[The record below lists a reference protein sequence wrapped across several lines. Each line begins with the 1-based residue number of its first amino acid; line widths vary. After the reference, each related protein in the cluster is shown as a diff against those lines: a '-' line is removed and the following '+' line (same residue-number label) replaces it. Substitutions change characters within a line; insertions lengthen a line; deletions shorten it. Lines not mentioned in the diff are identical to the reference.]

1 MKYKKE
7 FIIGLTVVI
16 AIALL
21 LFGIQF
27 LKGKNLLNSN
37 RTFFVSYENGVQGLV
52 PGSPVT
58 YEGSQIGV
66 VMENVMD
73 ESQHWVSV
81 INIDFKDL
89 KIPKK
94 TKARLGA
101 TILGESSIEI
111 ILGDGEGFMNDGDT
125 MMPDYKFG
133 ITELATQK
141 IVPIETKV
149 NALLNKLNKSLSSID
164 TVLGTD
170 GENLRKMMYSL
181 RQTVNTLNSTVKDV
195 DNVVKGSSSD
205 IKKTLANIS
214 SITENIKG
222 SNEKITNLISNF
234 SDISDSLK
242 GADIAG
248 TVAETKA
255 ALAEVTKMMEEINNG
270 NGTAHQLIY
279 SDELITNMNEMLE
292 ETQRLVLNIKT
303 HPKRYL
309 QFAVFGGKDKGVKL
323 DATDEKKLKELLDK
337 QPKPE

>member
-7 FIIGLTVVI
+7 FIIGLTVVV

-27 LKGKNLLNSN
+27 LKGINAFSSN
-37 RTFFVSYENGVQGLV
+37 RTFYAAYDNIQGLV
-52 PGSPVT
+52 PGSGIN
-58 YEGSQIGV
+58 YKGNKIGV
-66 VMENVMD
+66 VQDNVLDENKNWITVLNIS
-73 ESQHWVSV
+73 ESAL
-81 INIDFKDL
+81 DFPKDS
-89 KIPKK
+89 
-94 TKARLGA
+94 KAKLETTVLGESSIQI
-101 TILGESSIEI
+101 ILGESSEM
-111 ILGDGEGFMNDGDT
+111 LKNKDT
-125 MMPDYKFG
+125 IMVDYKFG

-149 NALLNKLNKSLSSID
+149 NVLLNKLNKSLASID

-170 GENLRKMMYSL
+170 GENLRRMMISL
-181 RQTVNTLNSTVKDV
+181 RQTVTTLNSTVQDV

-205 IKKTLANIS
+205 IKKTLENIA
-214 SITENIKG
+214 SITENVKK
-222 SNEKITNLISNF
+222 SNVKITNLISNL
-234 SDISDSLK
+234 SDMSDSLK

-248 TVAETKA
+248 TVMQTKS

-279 SDELITNMNEMLE
+279 NDELINNMNAMLQ
-292 ETQRLVLNIKT
+292 ETERLVLNIKT

-323 DATDEKKLKELLDK
+323 DATDEKKLKKLLDE
-337 QPKPE
+337 QPN

>member
-7 FIIGLTVVI
+7 FVIGLTVVV

-27 LKGKNLLNSN
+27 LKGINAFSSN
-37 RTFFVSYENGVQGLV
+37 RTFYAAYDNIQGLV
-52 PGSPVT
+52 PGSGIN
-58 YEGSQIGV
+58 YKGNKIGV
-66 VMENVMD
+66 VQDNVLDENKNWITVLNIS
-73 ESQHWVSV
+73 ESEL
-81 INIDFKDL
+81 DFPKDS
-89 KIPKK
+89 
-94 TKARLGA
+94 KAKLE
-101 TILGESSIEI
+101 TTVLGESSIQI
-111 ILGDGEGFMNDGDT
+111 ILGESNEMLKNKDT
-125 MMPDYKFG
+125 IMVDYKFG

-149 NALLNKLNKSLSSID
+149 NVLLNKLNKSLASID

-170 GENLRKMMYSL
+170 GENLRRMMVSL
-181 RQTVNTLNSTVKDV
+181 RQTVTTLNSTVQDV

-205 IKKTLANIS
+205 IKKTLENIA
-214 SITENIKG
+214 SITENVKK
-222 SNEKITNLISNF
+222 SNAKITNLISNF
-234 SDISDSLK
+234 SDMSDSLK

-248 TVAETKA
+248 TVMQTKA

-279 SDELITNMNEMLE
+279 NDELINNMNAMLQ
-292 ETQRLVLNIKT
+292 ETERLVLNIKT

-323 DATDEKKLKELLDK
+323 DATDEKKLKKLLDE
-337 QPKPE
+337 QPN

>member
-7 FIIGLTVVI
+7 FVIGLTVVV

-27 LKGKNLLNSN
+27 LKGINAFSSN
-37 RTFFVSYENGVQGLV
+37 RTFYAAYDNIQGLV
-52 PGSPVT
+52 PGSGIN
-58 YEGSQIGV
+58 YKGNKIGV
-66 VMENVMD
+66 VQDNVLDENKNWITVLNIS
-73 ESQHWVSV
+73 ESEL
-81 INIDFKDL
+81 DFPKDS
-89 KIPKK
+89 
-94 TKARLGA
+94 KAKLETTVLGESSIQI
-101 TILGESSIEI
+101 ILGESSEM
-111 ILGDGEGFMNDGDT
+111 LKNKDT
-125 MMPDYKFG
+125 IMVDYKFG

-149 NALLNKLNKSLSSID
+149 NVLLNKLNKSLASID

-170 GENLRKMMYSL
+170 GENLRRMMVSL
-181 RQTVNTLNSTVKDV
+181 RQTVTTLNSTVQDV

-205 IKKTLANIS
+205 IKKTLENIA
-214 SITENIKG
+214 SITENVKK
-222 SNEKITNLISNF
+222 SNAKITNLISNF

-248 TVAETKA
+248 TVMQTKS

-279 SDELITNMNEMLE
+279 NDEFINNMNAMLQ
-292 ETQRLVLNIKT
+292 ETERLVLNIKT

-323 DATDEKKLKELLDK
+323 DATDEKKLKKLLDE
-337 QPKPE
+337 QPN

>member
-7 FIIGLTVVI
+7 FVIGLTVVV

-27 LKGKNLLNSN
+27 LKGINAFSSN
-37 RTFFVSYENGVQGLV
+37 RTFYAAYDNIQGLV
-52 PGSPVT
+52 PGSGIN
-58 YEGSQIGV
+58 YKGNKIGV
-66 VMENVMD
+66 VQDNVLDENKNWITVLNIS
-73 ESQHWVSV
+73 ESEL
-81 INIDFKDL
+81 DFPKDS
-89 KIPKK
+89 
-94 TKARLGA
+94 KAKLE
-101 TILGESSIEI
+101 TTVLGESSIQI
-111 ILGDGEGFMNDGDT
+111 ILGESNEMLKNKDT
-125 MMPDYKFG
+125 IMVDYKFG

-149 NALLNKLNKSLSSID
+149 NVLLNKLNKSLASID

-170 GENLRKMMYSL
+170 GENLRRMMVSL
-181 RQTVNTLNSTVKDV
+181 RQTVTTLNSTVQDV

-205 IKKTLANIS
+205 IKKTLENIA
-214 SITENIKG
+214 SITENVKK
-222 SNEKITNLISNF
+222 SNAKITNLISNF
-234 SDISDSLK
+234 SDMSDSLK

-248 TVAETKA
+248 TVMQTKA

-279 SDELITNMNEMLE
+279 NDELINNMNAMLQ
-292 ETQRLVLNIKT
+292 ETERLVNNIKT

-323 DATDEKKLKELLDK
+323 DATDEKKLKKLLDE
-337 QPKPE
+337 QPN

>member
-7 FIIGLTVVI
+7 FIIGLTVVV

-27 LKGKNLLNSN
+27 LKGINAFSSN
-37 RTFFVSYENGVQGLV
+37 RTFYAAYDNIQGLV
-52 PGSPVT
+52 PGSGIN
-58 YEGSQIGV
+58 YKGNKIGV
-66 VMENVMD
+66 VQDNVLDENKNWITVLNIS
-73 ESQHWVSV
+73 ESAL
-81 INIDFKDL
+81 DFPKDS
-89 KIPKK
+89 
-94 TKARLGA
+94 KAKLETTVLGESSIQI
-101 TILGESSIEI
+101 ILGESSEM
-111 ILGDGEGFMNDGDT
+111 LKNKDT
-125 MMPDYKFG
+125 IMVDYKFG

-149 NALLNKLNKSLSSID
+149 NVLLNKLNKSLASID

-170 GENLRKMMYSL
+170 GENLRRMMISL
-181 RQTVNTLNSTVKDV
+181 RQTVTTLNSTVQDV

-205 IKKTLANIS
+205 IKKTLENIA
-214 SITENIKG
+214 SITENVKK
-222 SNEKITNLISNF
+222 SNVKITNLISNF
-234 SDISDSLK
+234 SDMSDSLK

-248 TVAETKA
+248 TVMQTKA

-279 SDELITNMNEMLE
+279 NDELINNMNAMLQ
-292 ETQRLVLNIKT
+292 ETERLVLNIKT

-323 DATDEKKLKELLDK
+323 DANDEKKLKKLLDE
-337 QPKPE
+337 QPN

>member
-7 FIIGLTVVI
+7 FIIGLTVIV

-27 LKGKNLLNSN
+27 LKGINAFSSN
-37 RTFFVSYENGVQGLV
+37 RTFFAAYDNIQGLV
-52 PGSPVT
+52 PGSGIN
-58 YEGSQIGV
+58 YKGNKIGV
-66 VMENVMD
+66 VQDNILDENKNWITVLNIS
-73 ESQHWVSV
+73 ESQLEFPVDS
-81 INIDFKDL
+81 
-89 KIPKK
+89 
-94 TKARLGA
+94 KAKLE
-101 TILGESSIEI
+101 TTVLGESSIQI
-111 ILGDGEGFMNDGDT
+111 ILGESDNLLQDKDT
-125 MMPDYKFG
+125 IDADYKFG

-149 NALLNKLNKSLSSID
+149 NVLLNKLNKSLASID

-170 GENLRKMMYSL
+170 GENLRRMMYSL
-181 RQTVNTLNSTVKDV
+181 RQTVTTLNSTVQDV

-205 IKKTLANIS
+205 IKKTLENIA
-214 SITENIKG
+214 SITNNIKL

-234 SDISDSLK
+234 SDISDSLQ

-248 TVAETKA
+248 TVMQTKA

-279 SDELITNMNEMLE
+279 SDELVNNVNSMLE
-292 ETQRLVLNIKT
+292 ETERLVNNIKM

-323 DATDEKKLKELLDK
+323 DATDEKKLKRLLDE
-337 QPKPE
+337 QPK

>member
-1 MKYKKE
+1 M
-7 FIIGLTVVI
+7 IV

-27 LKGKNLLNSN
+27 LKGINAFSSN
-37 RTFFVSYENGVQGLV
+37 RTFFAAYDNIQGLV
-52 PGSPVT
+52 PGSGIN
-58 YEGSQIGV
+58 YKGNKIGV
-66 VMENVMD
+66 VQDNILDENKNWITVLNIS
-73 ESQHWVSV
+73 ESQLEFPVDS
-81 INIDFKDL
+81 
-89 KIPKK
+89 
-94 TKARLGA
+94 KAKLE
-101 TILGESSIEI
+101 TTVLGESSIQI
-111 ILGDGEGFMNDGDT
+111 ILGESDNLLQDKDT
-125 MMPDYKFG
+125 IDADYKFG

-149 NALLNKLNKSLSSID
+149 NVLLNKLNKSLASID

-170 GENLRKMMYSL
+170 GENLRRMMYSL
-181 RQTVNTLNSTVKDV
+181 RQTVTTLNSTVQDV

-205 IKKTLANIS
+205 IKKTLENIA
-214 SITENIKG
+214 SITNNIKL

-234 SDISDSLK
+234 SDISDSLQ

-248 TVAETKA
+248 TVMQTKA

-279 SDELITNMNEMLE
+279 SDELVNNVNSMLE
-292 ETQRLVLNIKT
+292 ETERLVNNIKM

-323 DATDEKKLKELLDK
+323 DATDEKKLRRLLDE
-337 QPKPE
+337 QPK

>member
-7 FIIGLTVVI
+7 FIIGLTVVV

-27 LKGKNLLNSN
+27 LKGINAFSSN
-37 RTFFVSYENGVQGLV
+37 RTFYAAYDNIQGLV
-52 PGSPVT
+52 PGSGIN
-58 YEGSQIGV
+58 YKGNKIGV
-66 VMENVMD
+66 VQDNVLDENKNWITVLNIS
-73 ESQHWVSV
+73 ESEL
-81 INIDFKDL
+81 DFPKDS
-89 KIPKK
+89 
-94 TKARLGA
+94 KAKLE
-101 TILGESSIEI
+101 TTVLGESSIQI
-111 ILGDGEGFMNDGDT
+111 ILGESNEMLKNKDT
-125 MMPDYKFG
+125 IMVDYKFG

-149 NALLNKLNKSLSSID
+149 NVLLNKLNKSLASID

-170 GENLRKMMYSL
+170 GENLRRMMVSL
-181 RQTVNTLNSTVKDV
+181 RQTVTTLNSTVQDV

-205 IKKTLANIS
+205 IKKTLENIA
-214 SITENIKG
+214 SITENVKK
-222 SNEKITNLISNF
+222 SNAKITNLISNF
-234 SDISDSLK
+234 SDMSDSLK

-248 TVAETKA
+248 TVMQTKS

-279 SDELITNMNEMLE
+279 NDELINNMNAMLQ
-292 ETQRLVLNIKT
+292 ETERLVLNIKT

-323 DATDEKKLKELLDK
+323 DATDEKKLKKLLDE
-337 QPKPE
+337 QPN

>member
-7 FIIGLTVVI
+7 FVIGLTVVV

-27 LKGKNLLNSN
+27 LKGINAFSSN
-37 RTFFVSYENGVQGLV
+37 RTFYAAYDNIQGLV
-52 PGSPVT
+52 PGSGIN
-58 YEGSQIGV
+58 YKGNKIGV
-66 VMENVMD
+66 VQDNVLDENKNWITVLNIS
-73 ESQHWVSV
+73 ESAL
-81 INIDFKDL
+81 DFPKDS
-89 KIPKK
+89 
-94 TKARLGA
+94 KAKLETTVLGESSIQI
-101 TILGESSIEI
+101 ILGESSEM
-111 ILGDGEGFMNDGDT
+111 LKNKDT
-125 MMPDYKFG
+125 IMVDYKFG

-149 NALLNKLNKSLSSID
+149 NVLLNKLNKSLASID

-170 GENLRKMMYSL
+170 GENLRRMMISL
-181 RQTVNTLNSTVKDV
+181 RQTVTTLNSTVQDV

-205 IKKTLANIS
+205 IKKTLENIA
-214 SITENIKG
+214 SITENVKK
-222 SNEKITNLISNF
+222 SNVKITNLISNF
-234 SDISDSLK
+234 SDMSDSLK

-248 TVAETKA
+248 TVMQTKS

-279 SDELITNMNEMLE
+279 NDELINNMNAMLQ
-292 ETQRLVLNIKT
+292 ETERLVLNIKT

-323 DATDEKKLKELLDK
+323 DATDEKKLKKLLDE
-337 QPKPE
+337 QPN

>member
-7 FIIGLTVVI
+7 FIIGLTVVV

-27 LKGKNLLNSN
+27 LKGINAFSSN
-37 RTFFVSYENGVQGLV
+37 RTFYAAYDNIQGLV
-52 PGSPVT
+52 PGSGIN
-58 YEGSQIGV
+58 YKGNKIGV
-66 VMENVMD
+66 VQDNVLDENKNWITVLNIS
-73 ESQHWVSV
+73 ESAL
-81 INIDFKDL
+81 DFPKDS
-89 KIPKK
+89 
-94 TKARLGA
+94 KAKLE
-101 TILGESSIEI
+101 TTVLGESSIQI
-111 ILGDGEGFMNDGDT
+111 ILGKSSEMLKNKDT
-125 MMPDYKFG
+125 IMVDYKFG

-149 NALLNKLNKSLSSID
+149 NVLLNKLNKSLASID

-170 GENLRKMMYSL
+170 GENLRRMMISL
-181 RQTVNTLNSTVKDV
+181 RQTVTTLNSTVQDV

-205 IKKTLANIS
+205 IKKTLENIA
-214 SITENIKG
+214 SITENVKK
-222 SNEKITNLISNF
+222 SNVKITNLISNF
-234 SDISDSLK
+234 SDMSDSLK

-248 TVAETKA
+248 TVMQTKA

-279 SDELITNMNEMLE
+279 NDELINNMNAMLQ
-292 ETQRLVLNIKT
+292 ETERLVLNIKT

-323 DATDEKKLKELLDK
+323 DANDEKKLKKLLDE
-337 QPKPE
+337 QPN

>member
-7 FIIGLTVVI
+7 FIIGLTVIV

-27 LKGKNLLNSN
+27 LKGINFFSSN
-37 RTFFVSYENGVQGLV
+37 RVFYTSYENIQGLV
-52 PGSPVT
+52 PGSGIH
-58 YEGSQIGV
+58 YKGNKIGV
-66 VMENVMD
+66 VQDNILDKNKNWVTVLNIS
-73 ESQHWVSV
+73 ES
-81 INIDFKDL
+81 DL
-89 KIPKK
+89 EIPSDS
-94 TKARLGA
+94 KARLE
-101 TILGESSIEI
+101 TTVLGESSIQI
-111 ILGDGEGFMNDGDT
+111 VLGENPEHLKSKDT
-125 MMPDYKFG
+125 IQADYKFG

-149 NALLNKLNKSLSSID
+149 NVLLNKLNKSLASID

-181 RQTVNTLNSTVKDV
+181 RQTVTTLNTTVADV
-195 DNVVKGSSSD
+195 DNVVKSSSAD
-205 IKKTLANIS
+205 IKTTLKNIA

-234 SDISDSLK
+234 SDISDSIK

-255 ALAEVTKMMEEINNG
+255 AIAEVTKMMEEINNG

-279 SDELITNMNEMLE
+279 SDELITNMNTMLE
-292 ETQRLVLNIKT
+292 ETERLVNNIKT

-323 DATDEKKLKELLDK
+323 DAEDERKLKELLDK
-337 QPKPE
+337 QP

>member
-7 FIIGLTVVI
+7 FVIGLTVVV

-27 LKGKNLLNSN
+27 LKGINAFSSN
-37 RTFFVSYENGVQGLV
+37 RTFYAAYDNIQGLV
-52 PGSPVT
+52 PGSGIN
-58 YEGSQIGV
+58 YKGNKIGV
-66 VMENVMD
+66 VQDNVLDENKNWITVLNIS
-73 ESQHWVSV
+73 ESAL
-81 INIDFKDL
+81 DFPKDS
-89 KIPKK
+89 
-94 TKARLGA
+94 KAKLETTVLGESSIQI
-101 TILGESSIEI
+101 ILGESSEM
-111 ILGDGEGFMNDGDT
+111 LKNKDT
-125 MMPDYKFG
+125 IMVDYKFG

-149 NALLNKLNKSLSSID
+149 NVLLNKLNKSLASID

-170 GENLRKMMYSL
+170 GENLRRMMISL
-181 RQTVNTLNSTVKDV
+181 RQTVTTLNSTVQDV

-205 IKKTLANIS
+205 IKKTLENIA
-214 SITENIKG
+214 SITENVKK
-222 SNEKITNLISNF
+222 SNVKITNLISNF

-248 TVAETKA
+248 TVMQTKS

-279 SDELITNMNEMLE
+279 NDELINNMNAMLQ
-292 ETQRLVLNIKT
+292 ETERLVLNIKT

-323 DATDEKKLKELLDK
+323 DATDEKKLKKLLDE
-337 QPKPE
+337 QPN

>member
-7 FIIGLTVVI
+7 FVIGLTVVV

-27 LKGKNLLNSN
+27 LKGINAFSSN
-37 RTFFVSYENGVQGLV
+37 RTFYAAYDNIQGLV
-52 PGSPVT
+52 PGSGIN
-58 YEGSQIGV
+58 YKGNKIGV
-66 VMENVMD
+66 VQDNVLDENKNWITVLNIS
-73 ESQHWVSV
+73 ESEL
-81 INIDFKDL
+81 DFPKDS
-89 KIPKK
+89 
-94 TKARLGA
+94 KAKLETTVLGESSIQI
-101 TILGESSIEI
+101 ILGESSEM
-111 ILGDGEGFMNDGDT
+111 LKNKDT
-125 MMPDYKFG
+125 IMVDYKFG

-141 IVPIETKV
+141 IVPIETNV
-149 NALLNKLNKSLSSID
+149 NVLLNKLNKSLASID

-170 GENLRKMMYSL
+170 GENLRRMMVSL
-181 RQTVNTLNSTVKDV
+181 RQTVTTLNSTVQDV

-205 IKKTLANIS
+205 IKKTLENIA
-214 SITENIKG
+214 SITENVKK
-222 SNEKITNLISNF
+222 SNAKITNLISNF

-248 TVAETKA
+248 TVMQTKS

-279 SDELITNMNEMLE
+279 NDEFINNMNAMLQ
-292 ETQRLVLNIKT
+292 ETERLVLNIKT

-323 DATDEKKLKELLDK
+323 DATDEKKLKKLLDE
-337 QPKPE
+337 QPN

>member
-1 MKYKKE
+1 M
-7 FIIGLTVVI
+7 IV

-27 LKGKNLLNSN
+27 LKGINAFSSN
-37 RTFFVSYENGVQGLV
+37 RTFFAAYDNIQGLV
-52 PGSPVT
+52 PGSGIN
-58 YEGSQIGV
+58 YKGNKIGV
-66 VMENVMD
+66 VQDNILDENKNWITVLNIS
-73 ESQHWVSV
+73 ESQLEFPVDS
-81 INIDFKDL
+81 
-89 KIPKK
+89 
-94 TKARLGA
+94 KAKLE
-101 TILGESSIEI
+101 TTVLGESSIQI
-111 ILGDGEGFMNDGDT
+111 ILGESDNLLQDKDT
-125 MMPDYKFG
+125 IDADYKFG

-149 NALLNKLNKSLSSID
+149 NVLLNKLNKSLASID

-170 GENLRKMMYSL
+170 GENLRRMMYSL
-181 RQTVNTLNSTVKDV
+181 RQTVTTLNSTVQDV

-205 IKKTLANIS
+205 IKKTLENIA
-214 SITENIKG
+214 SITNNIKL

-234 SDISDSLK
+234 SDISDSLQ

-248 TVAETKA
+248 TVMQTKA

-279 SDELITNMNEMLE
+279 SDELVNNVNSMLE
-292 ETQRLVLNIKT
+292 ETERLVNNIKM

-323 DATDEKKLKELLDK
+323 DATDEKKLKRLLDE
-337 QPKPE
+337 QPK

>member
-7 FIIGLTVVI
+7 FIIGLTVVV

-27 LKGKNLLNSN
+27 LKGINAFSSN
-37 RTFFVSYENGVQGLV
+37 RTFYAAYDNIQGLV
-52 PGSPVT
+52 PGSGIN
-58 YEGSQIGV
+58 YKGNKIGV
-66 VMENVMD
+66 VQDNVLDENKNWITVLNIS
-73 ESQHWVSV
+73 ESAL
-81 INIDFKDL
+81 DFPKDS
-89 KIPKK
+89 
-94 TKARLGA
+94 KAKLETTVLGESSIQI
-101 TILGESSIEI
+101 ILGESSEM
-111 ILGDGEGFMNDGDT
+111 LKNKDT
-125 MMPDYKFG
+125 IMVDYKFG

-149 NALLNKLNKSLSSID
+149 NVLLNKLNKSLASID

-170 GENLRKMMYSL
+170 GENLRRMMISL
-181 RQTVNTLNSTVKDV
+181 RQTVTTLNSTVQDV

-205 IKKTLANIS
+205 IKKTLENIA
-214 SITENIKG
+214 SITENVKK
-222 SNEKITNLISNF
+222 SNVKITNLISNF
-234 SDISDSLK
+234 SDMSDSLK

-248 TVAETKA
+248 TVMQTKS

-279 SDELITNMNEMLE
+279 NDELINNMNAMLQ
-292 ETQRLVLNIKT
+292 ETERLVLNIKT

-323 DATDEKKLKELLDK
+323 DATDEKKLKKLLDE
-337 QPKPE
+337 QPN

>member
-7 FIIGLTVVI
+7 FIIGLTVVV

-27 LKGKNLLNSN
+27 LKGINAFSSN
-37 RTFFVSYENGVQGLV
+37 RTFYAAYDNIQGLV
-52 PGSPVT
+52 PGSGIN
-58 YEGSQIGV
+58 YKGNKIGV
-66 VMENVMD
+66 VQDNVLDENKNWITVLNIS
-73 ESQHWVSV
+73 ESAL
-81 INIDFKDL
+81 DFPKDS
-89 KIPKK
+89 
-94 TKARLGA
+94 KAKLE
-101 TILGESSIEI
+101 TTVLGESSIQI
-111 ILGDGEGFMNDGDT
+111 ILGKSSEMLKNKDT
-125 MMPDYKFG
+125 IMVDYKFG

-149 NALLNKLNKSLSSID
+149 NVLLNKLNKSLASID

-170 GENLRKMMYSL
+170 GENLRRMMISL
-181 RQTVNTLNSTVKDV
+181 RQTVTTLNSTVQDV

-205 IKKTLANIS
+205 IKKTLENIA
-214 SITENIKG
+214 SITENVKK
-222 SNEKITNLISNF
+222 SNVKITNLISNF
-234 SDISDSLK
+234 SDMSDSLK

-248 TVAETKA
+248 TVMQTKA

-279 SDELITNMNEMLE
+279 NDELINNMNAMLQ
-292 ETQRLVLNIKT
+292 ETERLVLNIKT

-323 DATDEKKLKELLDK
+323 DATDEKKLKKLLDE
-337 QPKPE
+337 QPN

>member
-7 FIIGLTVVI
+7 FIIGLTVVV

-27 LKGKNLLNSN
+27 LKGINAFSSN
-37 RTFFVSYENGVQGLV
+37 RTFYAAYDNIQGLV
-52 PGSPVT
+52 PGSGIN
-58 YEGSQIGV
+58 YKGNKIGV
-66 VMENVMD
+66 VQDNVLDENKNWITVLNIS
-73 ESQHWVSV
+73 ESAL
-81 INIDFKDL
+81 DFPKDS
-89 KIPKK
+89 
-94 TKARLGA
+94 KAKLETTVLGESSIQI
-101 TILGESSIEI
+101 ILGESSEM
-111 ILGDGEGFMNDGDT
+111 LKNKDT
-125 MMPDYKFG
+125 IMVDYKFG

-149 NALLNKLNKSLSSID
+149 NVLLNKLNKSLASID

-170 GENLRKMMYSL
+170 GENLRRMMISL
-181 RQTVNTLNSTVKDV
+181 RQTVTTLNSTVQDV

-205 IKKTLANIS
+205 IKKTLENIA
-214 SITENIKG
+214 SITENVKK
-222 SNEKITNLISNF
+222 SNVKITNLISNF
-234 SDISDSLK
+234 SDMSDSLK

-248 TVAETKA
+248 TVMQTKA

-279 SDELITNMNEMLE
+279 NDELINNMNAMLQ
-292 ETQRLVLNIKT
+292 ETERLVLNIKT

-323 DATDEKKLKELLDK
+323 DATDEKKLKKLLDE
-337 QPKPE
+337 QPN

>member
-7 FIIGLTVVI
+7 FIIGLTVVV

-27 LKGKNLLNSN
+27 LKGINAFSSN
-37 RTFFVSYENGVQGLV
+37 RTFYAAYDNIQGLV
-52 PGSPVT
+52 PGSGIN
-58 YEGSQIGV
+58 YKGNKIGV
-66 VMENVMD
+66 VQDNVLDENKNWITVLNIS
-73 ESQHWVSV
+73 ESEL
-81 INIDFKDL
+81 DFPKDS
-89 KIPKK
+89 
-94 TKARLGA
+94 KAKLE
-101 TILGESSIEI
+101 TTVLGESSIQI
-111 ILGDGEGFMNDGDT
+111 ILGESNEMLKNKDT
-125 MMPDYKFG
+125 IMVDYKFG

-149 NALLNKLNKSLSSID
+149 NVLLNKLNKSLASID

-170 GENLRKMMYSL
+170 GENLRRMMVSL
-181 RQTVNTLNSTVKDV
+181 RQTVTTLNSTVQDV

-205 IKKTLANIS
+205 IKKTLENIA
-214 SITENIKG
+214 SITENVKK
-222 SNEKITNLISNF
+222 SNAKITNLISNF
-234 SDISDSLK
+234 SDMSDSLK

-248 TVAETKA
+248 TVMQTKA

-279 SDELITNMNEMLE
+279 NDELINNMNAMLQ
-292 ETQRLVLNIKT
+292 ETERLVNNIKT

-323 DATDEKKLKELLDK
+323 DATDEKKLKKLLDE
-337 QPKPE
+337 QPN

>member
-7 FIIGLTVVI
+7 FIIGLTVVV

-27 LKGKNLLNSN
+27 LKGINAFSSN
-37 RTFFVSYENGVQGLV
+37 RTFYAAYDNIQGLV
-52 PGSPVT
+52 PGSGIN
-58 YEGSQIGV
+58 YKGNKIGV
-66 VMENVMD
+66 VQDNVLDENKNWITVLNIS
-73 ESQHWVSV
+73 ESAL
-81 INIDFKDL
+81 DFPKDS
-89 KIPKK
+89 
-94 TKARLGA
+94 KAKLETTVLGESSIQI
-101 TILGESSIEI
+101 ILGESSEM
-111 ILGDGEGFMNDGDT
+111 LKNKDT
-125 MMPDYKFG
+125 IMVDYKFG

-149 NALLNKLNKSLSSID
+149 NVLLNKLNKSLASID

-170 GENLRKMMYSL
+170 GENLRRMMISL
-181 RQTVNTLNSTVKDV
+181 RQTVTTLNSTVQDV

-205 IKKTLANIS
+205 IKKTLENIAG
-214 SITENIKG
+214 ITENVKK
-222 SNEKITNLISNF
+222 SNVKITNLISNF
-234 SDISDSLK
+234 SDMSDSLK

-248 TVAETKA
+248 TVMQTKA

-279 SDELITNMNEMLE
+279 NDELINNMNAMLQ
-292 ETQRLVLNIKT
+292 ETERLVLNIKT

-323 DATDEKKLKELLDK
+323 DATDEKKLKKLLDE
-337 QPKPE
+337 QPN

>member
-7 FIIGLTVVI
+7 FVIGLTVVV

-27 LKGKNLLNSN
+27 LKGINAFSSN
-37 RTFFVSYENGVQGLV
+37 RTFYAAYDNIQGLV
-52 PGSPVT
+52 PGSGIN
-58 YEGSQIGV
+58 YKGNKIGV
-66 VMENVMD
+66 VQDNVLDENKNWITVLNIS
-73 ESQHWVSV
+73 ESELY
-81 INIDFKDL
+81 FPKDS
-89 KIPKK
+89 
-94 TKARLGA
+94 KAKLETTVLGESSIQI
-101 TILGESSIEI
+101 ILGESSEM
-111 ILGDGEGFMNDGDT
+111 LKNKDT
-125 MMPDYKFG
+125 IMVDYKFG

-149 NALLNKLNKSLSSID
+149 NVLLNKLNKSLASID

-170 GENLRKMMYSL
+170 GENLRRMMVSL
-181 RQTVNTLNSTVKDV
+181 RQTVTTLNSTVQDV

-205 IKKTLANIS
+205 IKKTLENIA
-214 SITENIKG
+214 SITENVKK
-222 SNEKITNLISNF
+222 SNAKITNLISNF

-248 TVAETKA
+248 TVMQTKS

-279 SDELITNMNEMLE
+279 NDEFINNMNAMLQ
-292 ETQRLVLNIKT
+292 ETERLVLNIKT

-323 DATDEKKLKELLDK
+323 DATDEKKLKKLLDE
-337 QPKPE
+337 QPN

>member
-7 FIIGLTVVI
+7 FIIGLTVVV

-27 LKGKNLLNSN
+27 LKGINAFSSN
-37 RTFFVSYENGVQGLV
+37 RTFYAAYDNIQGLV
-52 PGSPVT
+52 PGSGIN
-58 YEGSQIGV
+58 YKGNKIGV
-66 VMENVMD
+66 VQDNVLDENKNWITVLNIS
-73 ESQHWVSV
+73 ESEL
-81 INIDFKDL
+81 DFPKDS
-89 KIPKK
+89 
-94 TKARLGA
+94 KAKLE
-101 TILGESSIEI
+101 TTVLGESSIQI
-111 ILGDGEGFMNDGDT
+111 ILGESNEMLKNKDT
-125 MMPDYKFG
+125 IMVDYKFG

-149 NALLNKLNKSLSSID
+149 NVLLNKLNKSLASID

-170 GENLRKMMYSL
+170 GENLRRMMVSL
-181 RQTVNTLNSTVKDV
+181 RQTVTTLNSTVQDV

-205 IKKTLANIS
+205 IKKTLENIA
-214 SITENIKG
+214 SITENVKK
-222 SNEKITNLISNF
+222 SNAKITNLISNF
-234 SDISDSLK
+234 SDMSDSLK

-248 TVAETKA
+248 TVMQTKA

-279 SDELITNMNEMLE
+279 NDELINNMNAMLQ
-292 ETQRLVLNIKT
+292 ETERLVLNIKT

-323 DATDEKKLKELLDK
+323 DATDEKKLKKLLDE
-337 QPKPE
+337 QPN